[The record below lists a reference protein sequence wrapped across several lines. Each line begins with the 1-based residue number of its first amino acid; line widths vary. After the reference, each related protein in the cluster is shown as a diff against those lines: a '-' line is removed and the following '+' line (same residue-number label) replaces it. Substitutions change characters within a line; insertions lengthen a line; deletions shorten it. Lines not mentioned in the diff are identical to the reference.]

1 MAMEDQE
8 LRSDAIKRVEQR
20 RAFPKQAAMFV
31 AIIAVLWI
39 IWAATGAG
47 FVWPVFPMAG
57 LLIALGA
64 GAYAAYGRPKPIT
77 EDDIQRE
84 IDRSRGSG

>member
-1 MAMEDQE
+1 MADDE
-8 LRSDAIKRVEQR
+8 LRSDAIQRVKQR

-31 AIIAVLWI
+31 AIMAVLWV
-39 IWAATGAG
+39 IWAVTGAG
-47 FVWPVFPMAG
+47 FVWPVFPMIG

-77 EDDIQRE
+77 EDEIQRE
-84 IDRSRGSG
+84 IDRSGGSS